1 MTEIAVARII
11 AVLLQKGF
19 VRDESH
25 HTMLRLVVNG
35 RKTRIHTWFSH
46 GRRKANDWLIGQ
58 IAREMR
64 LSKRELLAFLEC
76 AIGGEQYVQLMVD
89 RGHLLVE

>member
-11 AVLLQKGF
+11 GVLLQKGF
-19 VRDESH
+19 VQDESH
-25 HTMLRLVVNG
+25 HTMLRLAVNG

-46 GRRKANDWLIGQ
+46 GRRKADDWLISQ

-64 LSKRELLAFLEC
+64 LSRRELLAFLEC
-76 AIGGEQYVQLMVD
+76 AIGGEQYAQLMVE
-89 RGHLLVE
+89 RGHVRVE